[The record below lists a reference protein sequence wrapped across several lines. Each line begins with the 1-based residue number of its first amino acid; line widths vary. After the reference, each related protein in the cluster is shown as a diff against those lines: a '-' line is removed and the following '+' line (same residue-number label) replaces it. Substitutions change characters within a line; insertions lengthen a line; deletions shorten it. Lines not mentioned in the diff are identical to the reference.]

1 MSDKLALRRALLG
14 LDDAVASARAARAAK
29 GSSTPSPPLLT
40 LLPLLLLP
48 PTGWRSSSS
57 LSSIIMECKLD
68 EILLLQLEL
77 EEEKDVLL
85 LEVEEEP
92 EYLVGLMILETL

>member
-1 MSDKLALRRALLG
+1 
-14 LDDAVASARAARAAK
+14 
-29 GSSTPSPPLLT
+29 
-40 LLPLLLLP
+40 
-48 PTGWRSSSS
+48 
-57 LSSIIMECKLD
+57 MECKLD

-85 LEVEEEP
+85 LEEEEP